1 MDFTKGKADPPMK
14 DLKSIDIKQ
23 NVSDFAGIIES
34 SDIEKIDSY
43 IQDIEEKTSV
53 EIAIITVKSL
63 EGRPIDEVALE
74 LFNKFGVGK
83 KDDNNGILLLIS
95 TGDSKFRIEIGIGL
109 EKILSDRFN
118 DNLANKVISP
128 GLHNNKTGPSI
139 LKFVKKISS
148 KIIEKGFSNLAK
160 VSWLSGILSLIFG
173 LAGIFFSAVIALISN
188 IDINGFSSVL
198 LLFSKTSIPAVVLG
212 LTAIIF
218 GTIDLIKEEEYLGK
232 ETYSSKS
239 IAGIIMGAASIV
251 FVTIIFFIFPA
262 FINFLAVAF
271 SLSSGSY

>member
-1 MDFTKGKADPPMK
+1 MK
-14 DLKSIDIKQ
+14 DLGHIDIKK
-23 NVSDFAGIIES
+23 NVSDFAGIIENS
-34 SDIEKIDSY
+34 YIEKIDRY
-43 IQDIEEKTSV
+43 IRDIEEETSV
-53 EIAIITVKSL
+53 EIAVVTVKSL

-95 TGDSKFRIEIGIGL
+95 KGDSKFRIEIGIGL

-128 GLHNNKTGPSI
+128 GFHNNRAGPSI

-148 KIIEKGFSNLAK
+148 RIREKGFSNLAI

-173 LAGIFFSAVIALISN
+173 LAGIFSSSVMALTSS
-188 IDINGFSSVL
+188 IDINRFSSVL
-198 LLFSKTSIPAVVLG
+198 LLFSKTTSPAVMLG
-212 LTAIIF
+212 LAAIIC
-218 GTIDLIKEEEYLGK
+218 GTIDLIKEEEYLGR

-239 IAGIIMGAASIV
+239 IAGIIMGVAAIV
-251 FVTIIFFIFPA
+251 FAAIIFFIFPV

>member
-1 MDFTKGKADPPMK
+1 MEH
-14 DLKSIDIKQ
+14 LNSIDIKQ

-34 SDIEKIDSY
+34 NYIEKIDSY
-43 IQDIEEKTSV
+43 IKDVEEKTTV
-53 EIAIITVKSL
+53 EIAVVTVKSL

-83 KDDNNGILLLIS
+83 KDYNNGIMLLIS

-128 GLHNNKTGPSI
+128 GFHNNNIGSSI

-148 KIIEKGFSNLAK
+148 KIKEKGFTKLAII
-160 VSWLSGILSLIFG
+160 SYLSGIFSLIFG
-173 LAGIFFSAVIALISN
+173 LAGIFASSILSLTNN
-188 IDINGFSSVL
+188 IDMNRFSSVL
-198 LLFSKTSIPAVVLG
+198 LLFSKTSIPAVMLG
-212 LTAIIF
+212 LAAIIC

-262 FINFLAVAF
+262 FINFLAVVF

>member
-1 MDFTKGKADPPMK
+1 MK
-14 DLKSIDIKQ
+14 DLKSIDINQ
-23 NVSDFAGIIES
+23 NVSDFAGIIGNS
-34 SDIEKIDSY
+34 YIEKIDDC
-43 IQDIEEKTSV
+43 IRDIEEKTTV
-53 EIAIITVKSL
+53 EIAVITVKSL

-109 EKILSDRFN
+109 ENILSDRFN

-128 GLHNNKTGPSI
+128 GFQNDNVGPSI

-148 KIIEKGFSNLAK
+148 KIREKGFSNLSII
-160 VSWLSGILSLIFG
+160 SWWSGILSLVFG
-173 LAGIFFSAVIALISN
+173 LAGIFTSALLTLTGN
-188 IDINGFSSVL
+188 IDIDRFSSVL
-198 LLFSKTSIPAVVLG
+198 LLFSKTTIPGVILA
-212 LTAIIF
+212 LTAIIC
-218 GTIDLIKEEEYLGK
+218 GTIDLIKEEEYLGR

-239 IAGIIMGAASIV
+239 ITGIILGAATVV
-251 FVTIIFFIFPA
+251 FVTIIFFIFPG
-262 FINFLAVAF
+262 FINFLAKVF

>member
-1 MDFTKGKADPPMK
+1 MK
-14 DLKSIDIKQ
+14 DLKSIDIYQ
-23 NVSDFAGIIES
+23 NVSDFAGIIDDS
-34 SDIEKIDSY
+34 YVEKIDSY
-43 IQDIEEKTSV
+43 IQDIEEKTTV
-53 EIAIITVKSL
+53 EIAVVTVKSL

-95 TGDSKFRIEIGIGL
+95 SGDSEFRIEIGIGL

-118 DNLANKVISP
+118 DDLANKVISP
-128 GLHNNKTGPSI
+128 GFHNKRIGPSI

-148 KIIEKGFSNLAK
+148 KIKEKGSSNSAI

-173 LAGIFFSAVIALISN
+173 LAGIFSASILALRSIN
-188 IDINGFSSVL
+188 IDLNRFSSVL
-198 LLFSKTSIPAVVLG
+198 LLFSKTASPAIILG

-218 GTIDLIKEEEYLGK
+218 GTADLIKEEEYLGR

-239 IAGIIMGAASIV
+239 IAGIIMGVAAIV
-251 FVTIIFFIFPA
+251 FITIVFFIFPA
-262 FINFLAVAF
+262 FINFLAEAF

>member
-1 MDFTKGKADPPMK
+1 MDLTKGKADPQMK

-212 LTAIIF
+212 LTAIIS
-218 GTIDLIKEEEYLGK
+218 GTVDLIKEEEYLGK

-239 IAGIIMGAASIV
+239 IAGIIMGAAAIV

-262 FINFLAVAF
+262 FINFLAVTF

>member
-1 MDFTKGKADPPMK
+1 MDLTKGKADPLMK

-34 SDIEKIDSY
+34 SDIEKIDNY
-43 IQDIEEKTSV
+43 IKDVEEKTTV

-83 KDDNNGILLLIS
+83 KDENNGIMLLIS

-128 GLHNNKTGPSI
+128 GFHNNNIGPSI

-148 KIIEKGFSNLAK
+148 KIKEKGFTKLAIA
-160 VSWLSGILSLIFG
+160 SWFSGIFSLIFG
-173 LAGIFFSAVIALISN
+173 LAGIFFSSVLSLTNN
-188 IDINGFSSVL
+188 IDMNRFSSVF
-198 LLFSKTSIPAVVLG
+198 LLFSKTSIPAVMFG
-212 LTAIIF
+212 LAAIIC